1 VMHVTPHQ
9 GVPHLT
15 TRIPVGGGQTD
26 RRLVGPRPNWG
37 EIVIVK
43 RFFLEGELDGTPGL
57 VRWFILHPAD
67 GTLRWFDEHL
77 VQEMLRS
84 NVATEMFSH
93 LEVKSAN
100 APLPSVPAESP
111 TYRVALED
119 GAVAV
124 GYLVKRNT
132 A

>member
-1 VMHVTPHQ
+1 VMYVTPPQ
-9 GVPHLT
+9 GMPHLQHVF
-15 TRIPVGGGQTD
+15 RWGPPAD
-26 RRLVGPRPNWG
+26 RQLVGPRPSWR
-37 EIVIVK
+37 ETIIVR
-43 RFFLEGELDGTPGL
+43 RFFLEGEIDGTPGV

-67 GTLRWFDEHL
+67 STLGWFDEHL

-100 APLPSVPAESP
+100 APRPSVPAEP
-111 TYRVALED
+111 PKYRVTLED

-124 GYLVKRNT
+124 GYLVKRNRR
-132 A
+132 

>member
-1 VMHVTPHQ
+1 M
-9 GVPHLT
+9 
-15 TRIPVGGGQTD
+15 
-26 RRLVGPRPNWG
+26 
-37 EIVIVK
+37 
-43 RFFLEGELDGTPGL
+43 DGTPGM
-57 VRWFILHPAD
+57 VRWFVPHPTDSA
-67 GTLRWFDEHL
+67 LRWFDEHL

-100 APLPSVPAESP
+100 VPLPSVPAEP
-111 TYRVALED
+111 RTYIVTLED